1 MQVHGMQA
9 SGDKPRGSVDEP
21 AAYVVEQLTLLM
33 TCVAANH
40 HWYRHHWLG
49 VPIWQLP
56 DDLVALQE
64 LVAELKPSLIVE
76 TGTKYGGTSVF
87 FASLLQLLGLDDSR
101 IITIDIHETAEAV
114 HHLSSSRWS
123 RWLLE
128 RLVGSS
134 TDASV
139 VEAVTSASR
148 EFRAEHDGPCLLF
161 LDDWHDGDHVFH
173 ELELYTPLL
182 RQGDILIVSDT
193 IFADLAGSPVA
204 PHDSLK
210 ISNPRTAL
218 QRFMAT
224 TSRFERME
232 PASKGLSNFPD
243 GYWLCVAAV

>member
-1 MQVHGMQA
+1 MQG
-9 SGDKPRGSVDEP
+9 SGDKPRGAGDEA

-33 TCVAANH
+33 SCVAANH

-64 LVAELKPSLIVE
+64 LVAELKPILIVE

-123 RWLLE
+123 RWILE
-128 RLVGSS
+128 RMVGSS

-139 VEAVTSASR
+139 VESVTIASR

-210 ISNPRTAL
+210 LSNPRTAL
-218 QRFMAT
+218 QRFMAS
-224 TSRFERME
+224 TSCFEPMA
-232 PASKGLSNFPD
+232 PPSNGLSNFPD
-243 GYWLCVAAV
+243 GYWLCVAGG